1 MRVQIMLPATNDVPL
16 VRLVSRS
23 YYAALLKGGI
33 EVYEREGM
41 VLHAKVMLIDDG
53 WAVIGSA
60 NLDQRSFHRN
70 YELNVI
76 VDSKVFGRQVAKMF
90 RDDLTMSRRIV
101 LDEHERRGLLVRFL
115 ERLCS
120 PVSWFL

>member
-1 MRVQIMLPATNDVPL
+1 MQLLLPAKNDVPL

-23 YYAALLKGGI
+23 YYAALLRGGI
-33 EVYEREGM
+33 EIYELDGT

-70 YELNVI
+70 YEVNVI
-76 VDSKVFGRQVAKMF
+76 VDSKVFGRQVAEMF
-90 RDDLTMSRRIV
+90 RTDLVMSRRI
-101 LDEHERRGLLVRFL
+101 LLEEHERRGSWVRAM
-115 ERLCS
+115 ERICS
-120 PVSWFL
+120 PISWFL